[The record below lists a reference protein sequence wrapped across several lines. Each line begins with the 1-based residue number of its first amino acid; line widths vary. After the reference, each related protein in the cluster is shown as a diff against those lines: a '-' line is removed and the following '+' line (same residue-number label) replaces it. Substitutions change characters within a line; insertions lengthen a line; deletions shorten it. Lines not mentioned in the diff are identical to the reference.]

1 MEMFLRE
8 DHEAR
13 LLKTGSQA
21 WQDSAGEARRSPVD
35 LGKNLENHAYVRLY
49 KLYIGYYRL

>member
-1 MEMFLRE
+1 MFLRE